1 MEDKRATRRNRLSRY
16 HFSTNKQPLPAFE
29 RSCGAPLFKHRRQAK
44 RHAREGCRETCG
56 QVTSMTFRRLAA
68 GPIGRNKRRRAK
80 PNSPYARR
88 LMEVKIRERRADSLG
103 AMVLRTRAHR
113 RRIRRAPYD
122 GHLCPGAFQEHPWP
136 ARFRSQKSA
145 ELLG

>member
-1 MEDKRATRRNRLSRY
+1 MEDKRATRRNRLPPPFFHQQAAITSLRAVSRCVS
-16 HFSTNKQPLPAFE
+16 FQA
-29 RSCGAPLFKHRRQAK
+29 GGRR
-44 RHAREGCRETCG
+44 
-56 QVTSMTFRRLAA
+56 
-68 GPIGRNKRRRAK
+68 RRRAK
-80 PNSPYARR
+80 PSSPYARR
-88 LMEVKIRERRADSLG
+88 LIEVKIRERRADSLG